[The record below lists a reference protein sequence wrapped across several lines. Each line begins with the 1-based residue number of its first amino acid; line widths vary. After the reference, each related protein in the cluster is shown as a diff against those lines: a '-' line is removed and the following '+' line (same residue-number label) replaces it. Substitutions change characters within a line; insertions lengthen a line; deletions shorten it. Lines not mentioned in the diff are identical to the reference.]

1 VCFIVYIVLAY
12 VKKYDIMRVGNKPIL
27 NFTQKLIMSTRS
39 VIGIINDDNSVNS
52 VYCHYDGYPTYTG
65 YFLKKF
71 FDTTE
76 KVNNLIS
83 SGDIS
88 QLASKSNWEN
98 VQYPMINKKQ
108 VLKTLYYI
116 DRPKSEFIN
125 ERWENIKPQKH
136 KGVLEFF
143 QRDCCDEFKYLF
155 LPSGNW
161 NYNNKGVWKCYDTT
175 TPTKHPSVQIPDTS
189 RFYNSDKQMFV
200 YGFSKVS
207 RIKELAQ

>member
-1 VCFIVYIVLAY
+1 
-12 VKKYDIMRVGNKPIL
+12 
-27 NFTQKLIMSTRS
+27 MSTRS
-39 VIGIINDDNSVNS
+39 VIGILQDDKSVNS
-52 VYCHYDGYPTYTG
+52 VYCHFDGYPEHTG

-76 KVNNLIS
+76 KVQNLIS
-83 SGDIS
+83 NGDIS
-88 QLASKSNWEN
+88 SLVSNQNWKREKH
-98 VQYPMINKKQ
+98 PMINNKQ
-108 VLKTLYYI
+108 VLKTLYYV
-116 DRPKSEFIN
+116 DRPEA
-125 ERWENIKPQKH
+125 WESVKPQKH

-161 NYNNKGVWKCYDTT
+161 NYNSKGVWKCYETSD
-175 TPTKHPSVQIPDTS
+175 PTKPAPARTIPNTS
-189 RFYNSDKQMFV
+189 NYFDADKQMFV